1 MGKLKGG
8 FLMFAN
14 FDKVFNKKKNAKV
27 KIPDS
32 LLGYLNRGLP
42 EGLKYVVN
50 KNGLCCLT
58 SEGSEITLSGYDFV
72 LNEQQKNILGANYTQ
87 DDVLKYSFNAQRAMK
102 VHLIKEGIITINGK
116 ECNVDRV
123 VYDPYHPLKF
133 NNGQVYMQPPRFP
146 DPFKLV
152 IGGNGVEYSLDITRV
167 PNESVNI
174 AMYESDDKKSFKIKY
189 QIDMKQKNIVSFS
202 ISYNIKKARS
212 AKEIVTTVL
221 LYNACVDRKWTINGT
236 LCNNASFT
244 DEVKKYD
251 ENSIEF
257 WKKLASIEEV
267 MGVTFTAPDYDID
280 FEMIC
285 QVEEIYQCLINHN
298 PIRRDHTT
306 MSIDGKWEFNDEN
319 RLKESINSSV
329 VLNFE
334 GTETIKILNVSIN
347 LHFIMAVFNGKLKNY
362 VQKKNG
368 YTIELDNNDVE
379 KKMYSSVLYSKDQF
393 NVSKHNNEWAKI
405 MAELCIAKKVSEY
418 LKEDYKK
425 N

>member
-1 MGKLKGG
+1 
-8 FLMFAN
+8 MFAN

-102 VHLIKEGIITINGK
+102 VHLIKEGVITINGK
-116 ECNVDRV
+116 EYNVDRV

-251 ENSIEF
+251 ENSILF

-267 MGVTFTAPDYDID
+267 LNVAFVAPEYDID
-280 FEMIC
+280 FDMIC
-285 QVEEIYQCLINHN
+285 EVEELYQCLINKR
-298 PIRRDHTT
+298 PIRRDQKTN
-306 MSIDGKWEFNDEN
+306 SIEGKWEFDDIN
-319 RLKESINSSV
+319 RLNESINMPVFFS
-329 VLNFE
+329 FE
-334 GTETIKILNVSIN
+334 GTEEIKVLNVNIILNFV
-347 LHFIMAVFNGKLKNY
+347 MAVFNGKLKGYKKTKDNY
-362 VQKKNG
+362 SL
-368 YTIELDNNDVE
+368 ELDNNDSDNP
-379 KKMYSSVLYSKDQF
+379 MYSSIMYLSDEKEVNKQD
-393 NVSKHNNEWAKI
+393 NDEWAKL
-405 MAELCIAKKVSEY
+405 MTKLCLAKKASDYLREEY
-418 LKEDYKK
+418 KRKQE
-425 N
+425 